1 MKRALFALFL
11 TFAFFGS
18 AAGAA
23 SIETAFSP
31 EGGALDL
38 VLKTIDSAP
47 SSLRLSGYAFTSP
60 EIVRALLAAKRRG
73 VDVRVVVDYKEN
85 TSFDRSGKARAALNL
100 LVNAGIPT
108 RTIHVYPIF
117 HEKFIVVDDKTVE
130 AGSFNYTAA
139 ASFRNSEDVLVIW
152 DDSAL
157 AAIYLAH
164 WQDRFDQGDDYAS
177 AY

>member
-1 MKRALFALFL
+1 M
-11 TFAFFGS
+11 
-18 AAGAA
+18 
-23 SIETAFSP
+23 
-31 EGGALDL
+31 
-38 VLKTIDSAP
+38 
-47 SSLRLSGYAFTSP
+47 
-60 EIVRALLAAKRRG
+60 
-73 VDVRVVVDYKEN
+73 
-85 TSFDRSGKARAALNL
+85 NL

-139 ASFRNSEDVLVIW
+139 ASFRNIEDVLVIW